1 MKLLAEKH
9 LISPRSK
16 IIIMK
21 KIKSYAA
28 VNSSSPLEPYDIERR
43 ECNAEDVLIK
53 IEYCGV
59 CHSDIHMARNEWGGS
74 SIYPLV
80 PGHEIIGV
88 VEQVGNKVTNFSKG
102 DNVGVGVYVDSCG
115 ECNNCKTNLDHYC
128 EKGIVLTYNSY
139 EYGTQTIT
147 YGGYSKK
154 IVVKEGYVIKIPD
167 GMNKSKAAPLLCAGI
182 TTYSPLRN
190 FNIGSEHRVGITG
203 LGGLGHM
210 GLKFAVSFGANVTVF
225 STSEEKREEAL
236 TFGANNF
243 VNINNKK
250 ESKKALNSC
259 NYILDTVAANR
270 NIGKVFSWLTTDGI
284 IMTVGL
290 PTEPHKISSF
300 DLIDKRKGIIGS
312 AIGSI
317 SETQEMIHYCHK
329 HNIYPEVEVI
339 SMDKINEAFDNT
351 VAGKVRYRY
360 VIDMS
365 SL

>member
-1 MKLLAEKH
+1 MRLLVEKH
-9 LISPRSK
+9 FSNLNVNL
-16 IIIMK
+16 IIMGK
-21 KIKSYAA
+21 TKSYAA
-28 VNSSSPLEPYDIERR
+28 ITSSSLLKPHDIERR
-43 ECNAEDVLIK
+43 ECNADDVLIK

-88 VEQVGNKVTNFSKG
+88 VEKVGYKVKKFNEG

-115 ECNNCKTNLDHYC
+115 ECNNCKGNLDHYC

-139 EYGTQTIT
+139 EYGTKIIT

-154 IVVKEGYVIKIPD
+154 IVVKEDYVIKIPD
-167 GMNKSKAAPLLCAGI
+167 GMDMSKAAPLLCAGI

-190 FNIGSEHRVGITG
+190 FKVGPNHKVGITG

-210 GLKFAVSFGANVTVF
+210 GLKFAVSFGAHVTVF
-225 STSEEKREEAL
+225 STSENKRKEAL
-236 TFGANNF
+236 DFGANNF
-243 VNINNKK
+243 VNVNNDK
-250 ESKKALNSC
+250 ESKQAINSC
-259 NYILDTVAANR
+259 DYILDTVSSNR
-270 NIGKVFSWLTTDGI
+270 NMSKVFSWLRTDGI

-290 PTEPHKISSF
+290 PTQPHLISSF

-312 AIGSI
+312 SIGSI
-317 SETQEMIHYCHK
+317 SETQEMIYYCHK
-329 HNIYPEVEVI
+329 NNIYPEVEVI
-339 SMDKINEAFDNT
+339 PIDKINLAFDNT
-351 VAGKVRYRY
+351 VSGKVRYRY
-360 VIDMS
+360 VIDIS

>member
-1 MKLLAEKH
+1 
-9 LISPRSK
+9 
-16 IIIMK
+16 MK

-28 VNSSSPLEPYDIERR
+28 ASSDSLLKPFDITRRDCSDYDVYI
-43 ECNAEDVLIK
+43 N

-74 SIYPLV
+74 TIYPIV

-88 VEQVGNKVTNFSKG
+88 VNKVGSKVKKFKIG
-102 DNVGVGVYVDSCG
+102 DDVGVGVYVDSCG
-115 ECNNCKTNLDHYC
+115 QCYNCKNNLDHYC

-139 EYGTQTIT
+139 EYGTKTIT
-147 YGGYSKK
+147 YGGYSKA
-154 IVVKEGYVIKIPD
+154 IVVNQDYVVKIPK
-167 GMNKSKAAPLLCAGI
+167 GMDKEKSAPLLCAGI
-182 TTYSPLRN
+182 TTYSPLKY
-190 FNIGSEHRVGITG
+190 FKIGSNHKVGIAG

-225 STSEEKREEAL
+225 STSESKREESL
-236 TFGANNF
+236 SLGAHSF
-243 VNINNKK
+243 VNVKNKEECK
-250 ESKKALNSC
+250 EALNSC
-259 NYILDTVAANR
+259 HYILDTVSSNR
-270 NIGKVFSWLTTDGI
+270 NMNELFSWLRTDGV

-290 PTEPHKISSF
+290 PTEPHKISGF
-300 DLIDKRKGIIGS
+300 DLIDKRKGIVGS

-317 SETQEMIHYCHK
+317 SETQEMINYSHK
-329 HNIYPEVEVI
+329 NDIYPEVEVI
-339 SMDKINEAFDNT
+339 PIEKINLAFENT